1 MKPTALVTGA
11 AGGIGFA
18 ITQRLVRDGY
28 FVTAMDLLPAE
39 AETVRQ
45 RFSSL
50 TESVRYVA
58 GDITS
63 AEDRQAALNNALT
76 LCGRI
81 DLLVN
86 VAGVA
91 PSVRADLLEMSE
103 ESYDRVMAINT
114 KGPFFLTQLTAR
126 QMLDQTPIAGRRGT
140 IVNISSM
147 SAYTSSI
154 SRGEYCISKAG
165 VSMMTKLYA
174 DRLSSEGILVYEI
187 RPGIIA
193 TGMTAAVKEKYDA
206 LIAGG
211 LLPLARWGQPEDIA
225 AGVSVLASGELAYSP
240 GQVLDID
247 GGFHLRRL

>member
-1 MKPTALVTGA
+1 MRPIALVTGA

-39 AETVRQ
+39 AETVCQ
-45 RFSSL
+45 RFASL
-50 TESVRYVA
+50 TENVRYVS

-91 PSVRADLLEMSE
+91 PNVRADLLEMSE

-126 QMLDQTPIAGRRGT
+126 QMLDQTPVAGRRGT

-147 SAYTSSI
+147 SAYTSSV

-174 DRLSSEGILVYEI
+174 DRLSGEGILVYEI

>member
-45 RFSSL
+45 HFASL

-174 DRLSSEGILVYEI
+174 DRLSGEGILVYEI

-225 AGVSVLASGELAYSP
+225 HLAVFLASPLASYITGE
-240 GQVLDID
+240 VIKVD
-247 GGFHLRRL
+247 GGIYI

>member
-1 MKPTALVTGA
+1 MKSTALVTGA

-39 AETVRQ
+39 AEDVCQ
-45 RFSSL
+45 RFAPL
-50 TESVRYVA
+50 KESVRYVS

-63 AEDRQAALNNALT
+63 PKDRQAALDNALT

-86 VAGVA
+86 VDGVA

-126 QMLDQTPIAGRRGT
+126 QMLSQESVAGRRGT

-147 SAYTSSI
+147 SAYTSSV

-174 DRLSSEGILVYEI
+174 DRLSGDGVLVYEI

-193 TGMTAAVKEKYDA
+193 TGMTAAVKEKYDT

>member
-18 ITQRLVRDGY
+18 ITKRLVRDGY
-28 FVTAMDLLPAE
+28 LVTAMDLLPDE
-39 AETVRQ
+39 AETICQ
-45 RFSSL
+45 RFTPL
-50 TESVRYVA
+50 QESVRYVS

-63 AEDRQAALNNALT
+63 PNDRQDALNYALAF
-76 LCGRI
+76 CGRI

-91 PSVRADLLEMSE
+91 PGVRADLLEMTE

-126 QMLDQTPIAGRRGT
+126 QMLEQEPAAGRRGT

-147 SAYTSSI
+147 SAYTSSV

-174 DRLSSEGILVYEI
+174 DRLSGEGILVYEI

>member
-1 MKPTALVTGA
+1 MKLTALVTGA

-18 ITQRLVRDGY
+18 VVERLVREGY
-28 FVTAMDLLPAE
+28 CVAAMDVLPADSQ
-39 AETVRQ
+39 TVSS
-45 RFSSL
+45 RFDPLGRDVIYCQGDISSSVDRESGLKAALSL
-50 TESVRYVA
+50 T
-58 GDITS
+58 
-63 AEDRQAALNNALT
+63 
-76 LCGRI
+76 GRI

-91 PSVRADLLEMSE
+91 PKVRSDLLEMSE
-103 ESYDRVMAINT
+103 ESYDWVMNINT
-114 KGPFFLTQLTAR
+114 KGPFFLTQLVAR
-126 QMLDQTPIAGRRGT
+126 QMLKQEPFQGRRGT

-174 DRLSSEGILVYEI
+174 DRLSGDGVLVYEI

-193 TGMTAAVKEKYDA
+193 TGMTATVKEKYDA
-206 LIAGG
+206 LIEGG

-225 AGVSVLASGELAYSP
+225 AGVAVLASGELAYSP

>member
-1 MKPTALVTGA
+1 MKLTALVTGA

-18 ITQRLVRDGY
+18 VVERLLRDGY
-28 FVTAMDLLPAE
+28 RVAAMDVLPADSE
-39 AETVRQ
+39 IVSS
-45 RFSSL
+45 RFAPPGEDVVYCQGDISSSPDRESVLKTALSL
-50 TESVRYVA
+50 T
-58 GDITS
+58 
-63 AEDRQAALNNALT
+63 
-76 LCGRI
+76 GRI

-91 PSVRADLLEMSE
+91 PKVRSDLLEMSE

-114 KGPFFLTQLTAR
+114 KGPFFLTQLVAR
-126 QMLDQTPIAGRRGT
+126 QMIKQEPVQGRRGT

-174 DRLSSEGILVYEI
+174 DRLSGDGVLVYEI

-206 LIAGG
+206 LIEGG

-225 AGVSVLASGELAYSP
+225 AGVAVLASGELAYSP